1 MTKNNTYKNKTSKNN
16 TYKNKTL
23 KNKTLKNK
31 TLKNKII
38 YKKTK
43 FIQNILNEWKKQT
56 SGFIEKD
63 KEGRYKNDYYLD
75 LNNAPNYNNHIHLI
89 LHNFSTN
96 HNTRDI
102 LCMMKKFNI
111 PDEKV
116 IHSKPY
122 KVNINSDPK
131 KVVRNMIQKYDQFI
145 NHNKYL

>member
-1 MTKNNTYKNKTSKNN
+1 MTKNMTYKNKTCKNKTSKNN
-16 TYKNKTL
+16 TYKNKTS
-23 KNKTLKNK
+23 KTN
-31 TLKNKII
+31 TYKNKII
-38 YKKTK
+38 DKKAK

-56 SGFIEKD
+56 NGFIEKD
-63 KEGRYKNDYYLD
+63 KDGRYKNDYYLD

-89 LHNFSTN
+89 LHNFAMN

-131 KVVRNMIQKYDQFI
+131 TVVRNMILKYDQFI
-145 NHNKYL
+145 NHNKS